1 MNEVKSLSSTEINE
15 SRETAE
21 RFREIRPTAEIT
33 TEECDA
39 FWNGVFSDALESDN
53 PEENLETVLQ
63 EYFEDLR
70 NRSEYPESIPNV
82 PFEVSALKLRT
93 PEENAAMREC
103 FDDVKADLKK
113 QWEEENGK
121 LWPKYD
127 HDVYSSSGKL
137 IRKAGSD
144 YDAHHI
150 HPLGM
155 GGNNEARNITP
166 LSAEVHY
173 DKQGVHSAN
182 SPYSRIDKALGG
194 NGND

>member
-70 NRSEYPESIPNV
+70 NRSEYPETIPNV

-113 QWEEENGK
+113 QWEEEK
-121 LWPKYD
+121 
-127 HDVYSSSGKL
+127 
-137 IRKAGSD
+137 
-144 YDAHHI
+144 
-150 HPLGM
+150 
-155 GGNNEARNITP
+155 
-166 LSAEVHY
+166 
-173 DKQGVHSAN
+173 
-182 SPYSRIDKALGG
+182 
-194 NGND
+194 